1 MKKLVLVAITPFICF
16 AQMDDY
22 LPLSE
27 FSDDKK
33 IEYNFTDKQKKQE
46 LKKEEPTV
54 KVITKEEKTVVKPV
68 SEYKEEIVQTPIK
81 QEVEVIEVRKSILND
96 EVKQEDVLE
105 NKSSFSIDN
114 NIIEVKFEYSPIDID
129 ISSSTGSLSE
139 NSNAFSP
146 IISVQ
151 NNKDKFSFEFFMTDK
166 EFETKVYK
174 LNYKRIFDKF
184 KVGVGLN
191 RYEIS
196 ANSLK
201 ARENYLSIQ
210 GNFTSKISNINN
222 LWFDVEGSV
231 GKGDNIDALEYKITL
246 GYQNDEF
253 KESSYI
259 LGYKGKEFESEG
271 VDLSYKGPFI
281 GVKTLF

>member
-33 IEYNFTDKQKKQE
+33 IEYNFTEKQKKQE
-46 LKKEEPTV
+46 LKK
-54 KVITKEEKTVVKPV
+54 KKTVVEPV
-68 SEYKEEIVQTPIK
+68 SEYKEEIVQTPVK

-129 ISSSTGSLSE
+129 ISSSAGSLSE
-139 NSNAFSP
+139 NANAFSP

-151 NNKDKFSFEFFMTDK
+151 NNNDKFSFEFFMTDK
-166 EFETKVYK
+166 KFETKVYK

-184 KVGVGLN
+184 KIGAGLN

-210 GNFTSKISNINN
+210 GNYTSNISNINN
-222 LWFDVEGSV
+222 LWFDVEGSL
-231 GKGDNIDALEYKITL
+231 GKGDNIDALEYKFTL

-259 LGYKGKEFESEG
+259 LGYKGKEFESDG